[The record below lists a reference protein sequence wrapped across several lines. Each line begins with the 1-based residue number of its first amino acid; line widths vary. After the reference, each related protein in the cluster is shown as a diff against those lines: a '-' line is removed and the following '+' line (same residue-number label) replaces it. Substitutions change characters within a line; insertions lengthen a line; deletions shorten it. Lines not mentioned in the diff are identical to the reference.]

1 MYRGDREILEETSDN
16 AERPLTPTTITTTTR
31 HVSVPASAYAASST
45 AAYTAAAPASIYSS
59 LVIALITSPESVVNW
74 RHFSNT
80 KSICEIVDSRKR
92 SSTEPTVTGATSSAR
107 TRSPSFS
114 PITSKFSPISMWHYI
129 LPFLF
134 VYGWIMN
141 CLKQSQ
147 QNPFTQPQN
156 GNTFYGLP
164 LNLTQEQVDVQ
175 LLVS

>member
-1 MYRGDREILEETSDN
+1 
-16 AERPLTPTTITTTTR
+16 
-31 HVSVPASAYAASST
+31 
-45 AAYTAAAPASIYSS
+45 
-59 LVIALITSPESVVNW
+59 
-74 RHFSNT
+74 
-80 KSICEIVDSRKR
+80 
-92 SSTEPTVTGATSSAR
+92 
-107 TRSPSFS
+107 
-114 PITSKFSPISMWHYI
+114 MWHYI